1 MSQTS
6 ASEPPPWR
14 PRVSI
19 VLVTRNYLERTQQCL
34 VHIATNTPGDLYEL
48 IVVDDGS
55 CDGTDEWLKALEGD
69 VRVLRND
76 SGQGAIAAWN
86 EGVSVA
92 VGDYVVLL
100 ESSILPQ
107 SGWLEGLLEQ
117 VETAP
122 AVGIV
127 SPGQIEDG
135 GSRRAPGLMLMPD
148 LTLAP
153 AADNDDLECCA
164 PAALLVRR
172 DLWHLMGGLDGRF
185 ATPEYAV
192 ADFCLRAW
200 ATGERVAAAPSALV
214 AVAGEQSTTAPPID
228 RNALADRWL
237 GITTSAERRT
247 LIYRCNLC
255 SGPCATPMRQLE
267 RDNLSCP
274 TCLSHARAR
283 AIVHVLSTELFGRSL
298 SLPDFPLRKDLVG
311 IGMSDLEAY
320 AVPLSKRLGYTNT
333 LYNRPPFLDITA
345 LDASMVD
352 KFDFVI
358 CADVMEHVVPPV
370 EPAFVNLR
378 RLLKDTGVLIFTVP
392 YRPAP
397 WTETEEHYPDLH
409 DFSFNKTPDGKT
421 VMVNRTR
428 EGVVQ
433 HFPDPVFH
441 GGEGLC
447 LEMRI
452 YAEQT
457 LLAHLRD
464 AGFEDITIYREPAPS
479 SGVMWDGWHAGA
491 SLPIAARPKA
501 R

>member
-1 MSQTS
+1 MTHTPTS
-6 ASEPPPWR
+6 DPSPWR

-34 VHIATNTPGDLYEL
+34 VHVATHTPGDLYEL

-69 VRVLRND
+69 VRVLRNET
-76 SGQGAIAAWN
+76 GQGAIAAWN
-86 EGVSVA
+86 DGVA
-92 VGDYVVLL
+92 VAGGDYVVLL
-100 ESSILPQ
+100 DTGVLPQ
-107 SGWLEGLLEQ
+107 PGWLESLLEQ
-117 VETAP
+117 VEAATDI
-122 AVGIV
+122 GIA
-127 SPGQIEDG
+127 SPGQITAAG
-135 GSRRAPGLMLMPD
+135 AQCSPGVTLMPD
-148 LTLAP
+148 LSLAP
-153 AADNDDLECCA
+153 AGDNDDPECCS
-164 PAALLVRR
+164 PAAMLVRR
-172 DLWHLMGGLDGRF
+172 ALWNRLGGLDGRF

-192 ADFCLRAW
+192 ADFALRAR
-200 ATGERVAAAPSALV
+200 AAGTRVTAAPNAWV
-214 AVAGEQSTTAPPID
+214 MVAGDQPATAPPID
-228 RNALADRWL
+228 RNALADKWL
-237 GITTSAERRT
+237 GARTSAEGGT

-255 SGPCATPMRQLE
+255 GGPCATPVQRLE

-283 AIVHVLSTELFGRSL
+283 AIVHVLSAELFGTSL
-298 SLPDFPLRKDLVG
+298 ALPDFPHRKDIVG
-311 IGMSDLEAY
+311 VGMSDLEAY

-333 LYNRPPFLDITA
+333 FYNRPPFLDITA
-345 LDASMVD
+345 LDPSTVG
-352 KFDFVI
+352 KYDFVI

-370 EPAFVNLR
+370 EPAFANLR

-409 DFSFNKTPDGKT
+409 DFSFSTSADGKT
-421 VMVNRTR
+421 AMVNRTR
-428 EGVVQ
+428 DGVVQ

-452 YAEQT
+452 YSERT

-464 AGFEDITIYREPAPS
+464 AGFEDITIYREPAPA